1 MMRICFVTHKVKKGD
16 GQGRVNYE
24 VIQEAVGQG
33 HEIIIISSE
42 ISEDLKDHPLVE
54 WKEVTVKGWPTE
66 LLRNQVFAI
75 GATIWLDRLRSRV
88 DLTIVNGFVTY
99 ARSDINCIHFVH
111 SAWLASPYH
120 PYQERRSPRSFYQYI
135 YTSLNRYLERKAM
148 KRSRTIVA
156 VSEQVRMELV
166 QYAGI
171 GKERIAVIR
180 NGVDL
185 QEFYPRPVKRANLKL
200 SEDTVYAMFAGDIR
214 SSRKNLD
221 TVLKAL
227 TKVHDVHLLVVGW
240 TEGSIYPQMAADLG
254 IEDRVHFLG
263 YRKDMAELMSAA
275 DLFVYP
281 SRYEPFALVI
291 LEAMATG
298 LPVIASR
305 NCGAVEL
312 LNEETAV
319 ILDDPDDAV
328 ALAEAIRSCVY
339 DRHRLKRMGE
349 QAVHIAGGN
358 SWNAMARHY
367 SQLIDETARKKT
379 FAAAKS

>member
-1 MMRICFVTHKVKKGD
+1 MRICFITHKVKKGD

-24 VIQEAVGQG
+24 VIQEAVAQG
-33 HEIIIISSE
+33 NEIIIIASE
-42 ISEDLKDHPLVE
+42 LSEDLRCHPCVK
-54 WKEVTVKGWPTE
+54 WKKVTVKGLPTE

-75 GATIWLDRLRSRV
+75 GATIWMNILRSRV
-88 DLTIVNGFVTY
+88 DLTIVNGFVSY
-99 ARSDINCIHFVH
+99 ASSDINCIHFVH
-111 SAWLASPYH
+111 SAWLSSPYH
-120 PYQERRSPRSFYQYI
+120 PYQERKTPKAIYQYI

-148 KRSRTIVA
+148 KRTRKIVA
-156 VSEQVRMELV
+156 VSEQVKQELV
-166 QYAGI
+166 QYTGI
-171 GKERIAVIR
+171 LNDNIAVIR

-185 QEFYPRPVKRANLKL
+185 QEFYPRPVKRSELQL
-200 SEDTVYAMFAGDIR
+200 SEDMVYAMFAGDIR

-227 TKVHDVHLLVVGW
+227 TEVPDVHLLVVGW
-240 TEGSIYPQMAADLG
+240 TEGSVYPQMAVDLG

-263 YRKDMAELMSAA
+263 YRNDMAELMSAA

-312 LNEETAV
+312 LDEEAAV
-319 ILDDPDDAV
+319 ILEDPDDAA
-328 ALAEAIRSCVY
+328 ALAESIRNCVV

-349 QAVHIAGGN
+349 QAVHIAGGC
-358 SWNAMARHY
+358 SWKAMARQY
-367 SQLIDETARKKT
+367 SKLIEETAGKKT